1 MNNKYY
7 FKTVHQIWKD
17 YHTWFI
23 FSNNGVASCRISV
36 YDDNPTDCVISDLY
50 VAQGER
56 GKGIATKLIH
66 YCIHHAKAQGCTAVS
81 LRSDNDDFVRE
92 WYMRLGFEV
101 ESSQIWL
108 RKEI

>member
-1 MNNKYY
+1 MI
-7 FKTVHQIWKD
+7 FKQQICRWLD
-17 YHTWFI
+17 YKAITI
-23 FSNNGVASCRISV
+23 ISDNETASCRIHI
-36 YDDNPTDCVISDLY
+36 YDEEPNMAVISDLY

-81 LRSDNDDFVRE
+81 LRSDNDDFVRQ

-101 ESSQIWL
+101 KSSQIWFK
-108 RKEI
+108 KEL

>member
-1 MNNKYY
+1 ME
-7 FKTVHQIWKD
+7 FKSQICHWSD
-17 YHTWFI
+17 HIAITI
-23 FSNNGVASCRISV
+23 IAENETASCRIHI
-36 YDDNPTDCVISDLY
+36 YDEEPNMAVISDLY

-81 LRSDNDDFVRE
+81 LRSDNDDFVRQ

-101 ESSQIWL
+101 ESSQIWFK
-108 RKEI
+108 KEI